1 MKRKKLINVEF
12 YDKIIK
18 VNKMVNILLC
28 GNEKV
33 FDGALTQLISMT
45 NRTQETIRCYIFTM
59 NLTRMKPE
67 YKSISDSQVKF
78 LEKVIKEKN
87 SDNEVIKVDV
97 TDLYEK
103 EFKNC
108 ANEGAYC
115 TPYTLLRLLADKIPN
130 IPDKLLYL
138 DIDIMII
145 TGDCCQNGNSLFCDT
160 LVQRILSNRH
170 IDLPDFSY
178 AALSSIAVATATPH
192 SSALHMRKSSY
203 VNITDT

>member
-1 MKRKKLINVEF
+1 
-12 YDKIIK
+12 
-18 VNKMVNILLC
+18 MVNILLF

-138 DIDIMII
+138 DIDIMIG
-145 TGDCCQNGNSLFCDT
+145 GDIKQLYN
-160 LVQRILSNRH
+160 
-170 IDLPDFSY
+170 IDIEDYEY
-178 AALSSIAVATATPH
+178 AAVKEKYGCWVIRPDYINAGMIL
-192 SSALHMRKSSY
+192 L
-203 VNITDT
+203 NN

>member
-87 SDNEVIKVDV
+87 SNNEVIKVDV

-103 EFKNC
+103 
-108 ANEGAYC
+108 
-115 TPYTLLRLLADKIPN
+115 
-130 IPDKLLYL
+130 
-138 DIDIMII
+138 
-145 TGDCCQNGNSLFCDT
+145 
-160 LVQRILSNRH
+160 
-170 IDLPDFSY
+170 
-178 AALSSIAVATATPH
+178 AT
-192 SSALHMRKSSY
+192 MRSHGYS
-203 VNITDT
+203 VIC